1 MNILLTGGAGFIGS
15 HLTDALLK
23 HGHRVCIIDD
33 LSTGS
38 LRNLAHL
45 KGNPAVEFVCGSIL
59 DHSLMQLLVQRCD
72 RIFHLAAA
80 VGVQLIVDKPAKS
93 IETNIQGTEVV
104 LQLAR
109 RFGRKVII
117 TSSSEVY
124 GKNTKLPFSEQDD
137 TTFGPTHVSRWSYA
151 CSKMID
157 EFLALAYHNQWGLE
171 TVICRLFNTV
181 GPRQSGSY
189 GMVVPRFVKSA
200 LAGKPLQI
208 YGTGDQKRCFCNVA
222 DVADALMRLADC
234 PAAVGQVVNI
244 GTNEIVSVNELAD
257 RVIALTGSS
266 SGKQRLSYEEAYGK
280 TIEDLMIRVP
290 DLTRIKSLIGFE
302 PTYTLSDTL
311 RQVIDFEKRG
321 GAA

>member
-1 MNILLTGGAGFIGS
+1 
-15 HLTDALLK
+15 
-23 HGHRVCIIDD
+23 
-33 LSTGS
+33 
-38 LRNLAHL
+38 
-45 KGNPAVEFVCGSIL
+45 
-59 DHSLMQLLVQRCD
+59 
-72 RIFHLAAA
+72 
-80 VGVQLIVDKPAKS
+80 
-93 IETNIQGTEVV
+93 
-104 LQLAR
+104 
-109 RFGRKVII
+109 
-117 TSSSEVY
+117 
-124 GKNTKLPFSEQDD
+124 
-137 TTFGPTHVSRWSYA
+137 
-151 CSKMID
+151 
-157 EFLALAYHNQWGLE
+157 
-171 TVICRLFNTV
+171 
-181 GPRQSGSY
+181 
-189 GMVVPRFVKSA
+189 MVVPRFVKSA